1 MAKKT
6 RTRRQGIICRLPP
19 LKSPLAWPRR
29 SKYKT
34 RELINKTIRTPHR
47 FFLFIADLPNSRPSL
62 VLLLVEVPPD
72 FSQVVFRILLAGLAG
87 KLLLAGQDF
96 RMGSREAEL
105 FVHFSRVL
113 AGQVVTVNDRPVE
126 VQVSEQDR
134 GPAAEGFREHD
145 IGRVRQ
151 KDGKRKRSA
160 MFK

>member
-6 RTRRQGIICRLPP
+6 RTRRQGIICPAAAF
-19 LKSPLAWPRR
+19 KVAMGVARR

-47 FFLFIADLPNSRPSL
+47 FFLFIADLPQFPAQL

-72 FSQVVFRILLAGLAG
+72 FSQVVFRVLLAGLAG

-105 FVHFSRVL
+105 L
-113 AGQVVTVNDRPVE
+113 
-126 VQVSEQDR
+126 VQVSKVL
-134 GPAAEGFREHD
+134 A
-145 IGRVRQ
+145 
-151 KDGKRKRSA
+151 
-160 MFK
+160 